1 MAPFIDDEEE
11 ISIVLF
17 NIAEMYEK
25 GYGMKVDYEKAREL
39 YEESASYGLEEAI
52 EKLDNLKTKIKNN
65 TTN

>member
-1 MAPFIDDEEE
+1 
-11 ISIVLF
+11 
-17 NIAEMYEK
+17 MYEK

-52 EKLDNLKTKIKNN
+52 ERLDNLKTKIKNN